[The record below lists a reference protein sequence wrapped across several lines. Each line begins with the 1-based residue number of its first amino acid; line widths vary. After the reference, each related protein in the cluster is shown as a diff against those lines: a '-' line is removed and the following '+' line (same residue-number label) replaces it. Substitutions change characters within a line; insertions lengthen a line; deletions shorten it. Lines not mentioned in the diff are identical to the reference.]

1 MKITIYPYRDEKFN
15 IDIKLSGNNDMVDE
29 INAIIDKNIRLVD
42 HWELNTEET
51 TEGIAV
57 LKKKGIK
64 IYYPNSKNKTI
75 EELKDDMDFF
85 MWATTY
91 CKNFESFNRK
101 RPEKKTTRSINKY
114 KDLFLFLSVVFLF
127 IALYIIKS
135 SGLNPV
141 GLIKPLWEISK
152 IKVIILNV
160 SFFLSFV
167 NVIIGTI

>member
-1 MKITIYPYRDEKFN
+1 MKIAIYPYRDEKFN
-15 IDIKLSGNNDMVDE
+15 IDIKLSGSNDMVDE

-42 HWELNTEET
+42 HWELNTEDT
-51 TEGIAV
+51 TEGIAI
-57 LKKKGIK
+57 LKKKGLK
-64 IYYPNSKNKTI
+64 IYYPNPKNKTE
-75 EELKDDMDFF
+75 EELKDDLDFF

-101 RPEKKTTRSINKY
+101 KTEKKATHSIDKY

-141 GLIKPLWEISK
+141 GMIKPLWEISK
-152 IKVIILNV
+152 AKVIVLNV
-160 SFFLSFV
+160 SLFLSFV
-167 NVIIGTI
+167 NVILGT